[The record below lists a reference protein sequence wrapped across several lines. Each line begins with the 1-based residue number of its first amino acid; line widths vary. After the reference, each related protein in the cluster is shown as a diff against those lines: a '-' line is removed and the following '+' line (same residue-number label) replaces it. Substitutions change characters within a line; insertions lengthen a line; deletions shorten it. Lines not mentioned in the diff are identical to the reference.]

1 MTEKLPETLKTLIP
15 DHKKVLLVC
24 MVGATSLRVAELLGT
39 MGIEALSVTGGVM
52 GLAGTNGKSPSDI
65 VQLARE

>member
-1 MTEKLPETLKTLIP
+1 
-15 DHKKVLLVC
+15 

-52 GLAGTNGKSPSDI
+52 GLAGTNGRSASDI